1 MFVGFFFANFKI
13 SFKVLLCYAVFVD
26 FCTDFDEIFAEFAP
40 FWLFRPGGALQQAGS
55 LHLQLRLY
63 VVLGGPGPRALP
75 SQSSDSLFF
84 DFVDFPAACLRAAA
98 WGNRLRGWAS
108 EPGEYAPLSPVVSDG
123 QIFLR

>member
-1 MFVGFFFANFKI
+1 MCIFSLVFPFAALH
-13 SFKVLLCYAVFVD
+13 S
-26 FCTDFDEIFAEFAP
+26 
-40 FWLFRPGGALQQAGS
+40 WLFRPGGALQQAGS
-55 LHLQLRLY
+55 LHLHLRLY

-123 QIFLR
+123 QLFLSRP